1 MCHYHPTHDRQV
13 MSCRLLG
20 MVIEL
25 ALLPEV
31 IAVLLEAKPA
41 MVVSGLVRKADK
53 NTSAQGCLRPPAGSP
68 GITRN
73 SSCVLPRRPL
83 LAPHAPATCV

>member
-1 MCHYHPTHDRQV
+1 
-13 MSCRLLG
+13 MSYRLLG

-25 ALLPEV
+25 ALLREV

-53 NTSAQGCLRPPAGSP
+53 NTSAQGVFAAAGGVARDNPQLFLRTA
-68 GITRN
+68 
-73 SSCVLPRRPL
+73 
-83 LAPHAPATCV
+83 APATAGAACAGNVCLTTFTTRKP

>member
-1 MCHYHPTHDRQV
+1 

-25 ALLPEV
+25 ALLREV

-41 MVVSGLVRKADK
+41 MVVSGLVRKADR
-53 NTSAQGCLRPPAGSP
+53 NTPAQGGVAAAGLVATDNPQIFLRTAAPAPP
-68 GITRN
+68 
-73 SSCVLPRRPL
+73 
-83 LAPHAPATCV
+83 LAPHVPATCV